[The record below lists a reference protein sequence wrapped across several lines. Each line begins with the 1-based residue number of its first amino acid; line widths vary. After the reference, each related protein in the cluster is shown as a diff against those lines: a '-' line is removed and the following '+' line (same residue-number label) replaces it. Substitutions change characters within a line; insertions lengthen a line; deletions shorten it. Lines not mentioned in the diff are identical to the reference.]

1 MKTFLAIIVFVFIF
15 CVSAFFAA
23 IAQSIMEEELHKQIK
38 NNSENGKE
46 KTDERST
53 TKEN

>member
-1 MKTFLAIIVFVFIF
+1 MKTLLAIVSLLLIF
-15 CVSAFFAA
+15 CVCVFFKA
-23 IAQSIMEEELHKQIK
+23 IAESITEEELHKQIK